1 MSWSLQGFLPKT
13 AFLFYFSF
21 LSVHSMSWSQLV
33 HPSHQTT
40 FSSSASNP
48 SPATTPDLAS
58 TFVLES
64 EMGLASNAAFR
75 SADPVR
81 LPPFH
86 LSQLRVNLS
95 PENFRPIR
103 EPEHYEKID
112 QIGRGE
118 FSCKRDFPENVLPM
132 PVVVF
137 KPFGFLLVK
146 PHLLLESSRFILTVA
161 SKD

>member
-1 MSWSLQGFLPKT
+1 
-13 AFLFYFSF
+13 
-21 LSVHSMSWSQLV
+21 MSWSQLV

-118 FSCKRDFPENVLPM
+118 SSCKRDFPECALPM
-132 PVVVF
+132 PVDVF
-137 KPFGFLLVK
+137 KPFGCLLVK
-146 PHLLLESSRFILTVA
+146 PHLLLELSRFILTVA